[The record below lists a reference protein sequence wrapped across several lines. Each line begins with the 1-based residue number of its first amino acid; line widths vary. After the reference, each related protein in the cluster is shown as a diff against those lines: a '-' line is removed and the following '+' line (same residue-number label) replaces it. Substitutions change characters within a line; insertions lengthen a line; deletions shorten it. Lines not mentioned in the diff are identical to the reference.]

1 MSKMVIY
8 AAIISFL
15 FGLITAQI
23 AKLKGRN
30 PVGWFCLGTIFSFLG
45 LIAVLT
51 LKELP
56 FSERRD

>member
-23 AKLKGRN
+23 AKWKGRN
-30 PVGWFCLGTIFSFLG
+30 LLAWFCLGGDFQFSWFGSCLDFE
-45 LIAVLT
+45 ATTV
-51 LKELP
+51 
-56 FSERRD
+56 